1 MKFSLYIHNMKLL
14 RVDLTKRGYVEDFE
28 LFEIEAADLQDFA
41 DILVEQETEYIL
53 NAFEDQEIQE
63 ERLDDIDYYIT
74 ETYLAFEYDGGF
86 RSRFYLVDHEDN
98 QDLIE
103 AAKKE
108 NIDNIEYQYLNEIMQ
123 KKLQKS

>member
-1 MKFSLYIHNMKLL
+1 MKFSLYIHIMKLL

-41 DILVEQETEYIL
+41 DILVEQETEFIL
-53 NAFEDQEIQE
+53 DAFEEEMHE
-63 ERLDDIDYYIT
+63 ERLDDVDYNIT
-74 ETYLAFEYDGGF
+74 ETYLEFYYDSAH
-86 RSRFYLVDHEDN
+86 RSRFYLVDHKDN